1 MKNID
6 KNIFALGWVSF
17 FTDMAS
23 SMITVLLPVFVVYI
37 LNEGVD
43 KLGIVIAIATFVSYV
58 FRIVFGYLSDRYE
71 IVKPFVVS
79 GYLISALTKP
89 LFSFSESFVS
99 VAFLRGAER
108 MGKAVRSASK
118 DSLIS
123 SFAKEKMHGRTF
135 GFHKMMDISGE
146 LCGALILFF
155 VFFYFAKDESTI
167 RAIFQFTAIPGL
179 LAVIILIFFVRD
191 APKKAKKSDS
201 VVNKEDYRLFPF
213 LFIYFC
219 FLFFIVSEQ
228 FLIVYAKQEGFDL
241 SVIPLFIILFT
252 FVQTLA
258 SYYGGLLSDRIGS
271 YKIMLLA
278 FVFGILSILS
288 VKFSLWLSFGFLGLF
303 TVLSL
308 NALRSHISAN
318 AVSKGFVF
326 GIFYGGVA
334 LFSSLGALVIGYIWH
349 RFGVES
355 VLMFS
360 IAGMVSV
367 TLMLILIGKNES
379 PTSSS

>member
-1 MKNID
+1 
-6 KNIFALGWVSF
+6 
-17 FTDMAS
+17 MAS

-37 LNEGVD
+37 LNEGVE
-43 KLGIVIAIATFVSYV
+43 KLGIVIAVATFVSYI

-123 SFAKEKMHGRTF
+123 GFAKEKMHGRTF

-155 VFFYFAKDESTI
+155 VFLYFTKDESTI
-167 RAIFQFTAIPGL
+167 RAIFKLTAVPGL
-179 LAVIILIFFVRD
+179 LAVIIMIFFVSD
-191 APKKAKKSDS
+191 APKKVKKSDS

-228 FLIVYAKQEGFDL
+228 FFIVYAKQEGFDL
-241 SVIPLFIILFT
+241 SIIPLFIILFT
-252 FVQTLA
+252 FVQVLA

-271 YKIMLLA
+271 YKIMLFS
-278 FVFGILSILS
+278 FVFGILSIFS

-308 NALRSHISAN
+308 NTLRSYISAN
-318 AVSKGFVF
+318 ATSKGFVF
-326 GIFYGGVA
+326 GVFYGGVA

-349 RFGVES
+349 HFGFHS

-367 TLMLILIGKNES
+367 TLMLIFRGEKEEFL
-379 PTSSS
+379 